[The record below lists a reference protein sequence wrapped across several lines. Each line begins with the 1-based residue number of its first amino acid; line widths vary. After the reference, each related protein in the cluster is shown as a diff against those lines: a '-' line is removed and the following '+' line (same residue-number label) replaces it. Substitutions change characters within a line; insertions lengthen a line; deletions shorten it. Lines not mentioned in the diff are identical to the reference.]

1 MRLSRI
7 LRRPRKQARTVALAR
22 RFLADQAGLL
32 CRPAHVSLRSTT
44 VAMGNELELV
54 EREPP
59 DPTWPRSDRK
69 GQRAGDSTEGYIHTT
84 SGHFEP
90 GVDRYLPWH
99 RRYPKRQP
107 TACRQSTQVDDF
119 DEAWRTD

>member
-44 VAMGNELELV
+44 VAMANELELV

-69 GQRAGDSTEGYIHTT
+69 GQRAGDSIEGYIHTT

-90 GVDRYLPWH
+90 GV
-99 RRYPKRQP
+99 

-119 DEAWRTD
+119 DNAWRTD